1 MNPILAL
8 PLVVALA
15 GAPPSLDE
23 ERARALSST
32 SALESLA
39 ALLRV
44 DAHLARSGDDA
55 SRRAFHDEII
65 ARAANPIARAH
76 ARMSRM
82 VDRARQGGFT
92 EARADRDA
100 LGVVPQARLDGP
112 WENPGGVLLTH
123 PTPLDADPTAAARGL
138 VVDVDPRLARFD
150 VGSQFVEVT
159 DLRATLSFALVAD
172 KETDVAIRVAN
183 AGQLAVHVNGALLAV
198 FEGDRPLT
206 FDQSVVVARVPKGPS
221 LVRLTLGALSR
232 PLEARVRVTAPSGES
247 VAGVTTSVDA
257 AVMDK
262 AARTAALTTPPAPPI
277 DWRADIARFTAH
289 PPLVRLP
296 DDGGDPLVD
305 AIVVERALR
314 AEDARQAP
322 KAHEVW
328 LFALRTRVRLARESG
343 GRAPPLADILVDIA
357 ESAGPRDPSAARQ
370 ALDEALALDEG
381 HTHARA
387 ALAALRDDQGF
398 TRDARAHFERVAADP
413 AVDGETLARALR
425 FLRTFGHDRPRVD
438 RRIVELAVA
447 GAHPALIEL
456 ALDVRVERGDLS
468 SAIGLA
474 ALARARDEADPTA
487 QRVALDLTGAL
498 LASDD
503 DEERGR
509 GLEEA
514 RAHLEL
520 RVLHHPS
527 NHRDFRRLVLVEQA
541 AGAEVAVARML
552 DERALRYPW
561 RPDVPA
567 LRAEL
572 ALLKGDRKTA
582 RARLL
587 DALARA
593 PQDADLARTFSI
605 LDDEATAL
613 PDDLALDV
621 ARARAMEPPP
631 GAEEVG
637 AFVASRAV
645 FVRMFANGLGT
656 IVEDRVVRVLDASKS
671 EALRAHEVPWVSGRE
686 RLSVLV
692 ATRHLKDGREE
703 SPASI
708 DDMAPDGKVGG
719 VYTDQQTR
727 VIAFRRLADGDV
739 LHVRTRTDL
748 VGRQNLFGDFFGRVE
763 PVQSDMPVE
772 RFVMRVVVPTERAIA
787 WGGRGAPTPTVVDE
801 GDSRSLTFAREHVPR
816 VRMEEGMPPFL
827 EVADFVSVS
836 TYARWEELGAWYAAL
851 VKDALFV
858 DDELRSIAHQIVKGA
873 ANDEERVRR
882 IYEYVVTSTRYL
894 GIELGIH
901 GWKPYPVTLVHRR
914 RYGDCKDKASLLY
927 VLLEEIGIEARLALV
942 RTSDIGVIDA
952 DPASMWLFNH
962 AIAYVPSLDLFLDGT
977 AERSGYRELP
987 AMDQGAI
994 TLLVDPKGREA
1005 ARLGRV
1011 PESSADDNAN
1021 TSAYLMDVEA
1031 DGTVR
1036 IDVGEERFRG
1046 VRAADERATFEDVA
1060 TRKERLAG
1068 ALAAVLPGISLEALE
1083 VSDLSLSNPEVGYRL
1098 RATLPGRATVDDDG
1112 ALRLPISLYPHDLT
1126 RSYASRTE
1134 RAQPV
1139 WLDARWKTK
1148 NVMRYRLPKD
1158 HVAVDL
1164 PASSIVTAP
1173 GFRFEQKITVMPD
1186 GFVVEEITSFSE
1198 RRISVD
1204 DYAVVRAALT
1214 QADAKMR
1221 ARVRIVR
1228 AGSAS

>member
-1 MNPILAL
+1 MISLAMSL
-8 PLVVALA
+8 AMALA
-15 GAPPSLDE
+15 AGTPSLDE
-23 ERARALSST
+23 ERARALSSS

-44 DAHLARSGDDA
+44 EDRLSRDGDTA
-55 SRRAFHDEII
+55 SRRVFRDEVIED
-65 ARAANPIARAH
+65 AASPLARAH
-76 ARMSRM
+76 ARFSRM
-82 VDRARQGGFT
+82 LERARQGAFT

-100 LGVVPQARLDGP
+100 LGVVAKARLGAP
-112 WENPGGVLLTH
+112 LENPGGVLLLH
-123 PTPLDADPTAAARGL
+123 PTPLDEDPTAATRGH
-138 VVDVDPRLARFD
+138 VIDVDPRDARFD
-150 VGSQFVEVT
+150 IGSQFVELT
-159 DLRATLSFALVAD
+159 DLRTTLSFAVVAERD
-172 KETDVAIRVAN
+172 TDIALRVAN
-183 AGQLAVHVNGALLAV
+183 AGQVAVRVNGALLAV

-206 FDQSVVVARVPKGPS
+206 FDQTAVVARIPKGPS
-221 LVRLTLGALSR
+221 LVVLTLGALAR
-232 PLEARVRVTAPSGES
+232 PLEARVRITAPSGDPI
-247 VAGVTTSVDA
+247 AGIATTVDA
-257 AVMDK
+257 AVMTA
-262 AARTAALTTPPAPPI
+262 AARAAPLSTTTTAAA

-296 DDGGDPLVD
+296 DDGSDPLVD

-328 LFALRTRVRLARESG
+328 LFALRTRVRLARDAG

-357 ESAGPRDPSAARQ
+357 ESAGSRDPSAARQ

-381 HTHARA
+381 HTRARA
-387 ALAALRDDQGF
+387 ALAMLRDEQGF
-398 TRDARAHFERVAADP
+398 TRDARAQFERLAADP
-413 AVDGETLARALR
+413 SVDGETLARALR

-438 RRIVELAVA
+438 GRIVELAVK

-456 ALDVRVERGDLS
+456 ALDVRIERGDL
-468 SAIGLA
+468 AGALA
-474 ALARARDEADPTA
+474 LADLARARDEADPTA
-487 QRVALDLTGAL
+487 QSVALDLTGAL

-503 DEERGR
+503 EEERAR
-509 GLEEA
+509 GIEEA
-514 RAHLEL
+514 RALLEL
-520 RVLHHPS
+520 RVQHHPS
-527 NHRDFRRLVLVEQA
+527 NHRDFRRLVLVEHA

-552 DERALRYPW
+552 DERAAAFPL

-572 ALLKGDRKTA
+572 ALLQGDRATA

-587 DALARA
+587 DALALA

-605 LDDEATAL
+605 LDDEGAAL
-613 PDDLALDV
+613 PADLTLDIAH
-621 ARARAMEPPP
+621 ARSMEPPA
-631 GAEEVG
+631 GAAEVG
-637 AFVASRAV
+637 AFVASRTVYVRV
-645 FVRMFANGLGT
+645 FSNGLAS
-656 IVEDRVVRVLDASKS
+656 IVEDSVVRVLDAAKS
-671 EALRAHEVPWVSGRE
+671 DALLGHEVPWVPGRE

-692 ATRHLKDGREE
+692 AARHLVDGRQEL
-703 SPASI
+703 PASV
-708 DDMAPDGKVGG
+708 DEMAPDGKVNG

-739 LHVRTRTDL
+739 LHVRTRVDL

-763 PVQSDMPVE
+763 PIQSDLPVS
-772 RFVMRVVVPTERAIA
+772 RFVMRVTLPSSRNLS
-787 WGGRGAPTPTVVDE
+787 WGGRGAPAPVVTE
-801 GDSRSLTFAREHVPR
+801 GDGDRTFTFTREDVPR
-816 VRMEEGMPPFL
+816 VRMEPGMPPFL

-858 DDELRSIAHQIVKGA
+858 DDELRSIARQVVAGA
-873 ANDEERVRR
+873 TTDEERVRR
-882 IYEYVVTSTRYL
+882 IYEYVVSSTRYL

-914 RYGDCKDKASLLY
+914 RYGDCKDKASLLF

-942 RTSDIGVIDA
+942 RTSDIGVIDGE
-952 DPASMWLFNH
+952 PASMWLFNH

-987 AMDQGAI
+987 AMDQGAM
-994 TLLVDPKGREA
+994 TLLVDPKGREV
-1005 ARLGRV
+1005 ARLGRI
-1011 PESSADDNAN
+1011 PESSADAN
-1021 TSAYLMDVEA
+1021 LNQSAYLMDVET

-1036 IDVGEERFRG
+1036 IDIGEERFRG
-1046 VRAADERATFEDVA
+1046 VRAAEERATFEDVG
-1060 TRKERLAG
+1060 TRKDRLASS
-1068 ALAAVLPGISLEALE
+1068 LAEVLPGIALEALE
-1083 VSDLSLSNPEVGYRL
+1083 FTDLSLANPEVGYRL
-1098 RATLPGRATVDDDG
+1098 RAVLPGRATVDEDG
-1112 ALRLPISLYPHDLT
+1112 ALRLPISLYPHDLA
-1126 RSYASRTE
+1126 RAYASRTE
-1134 RAQPV
+1134 RTQPV

-1158 HVAVDL
+1158 HVVVDL
-1164 PASSIVTAP
+1164 PTSSIVSAP
-1173 GFRFEQKITVMPD
+1173 GFRFEQKITAMPD

-1204 DYAVVRAALT
+1204 DYATLRAALAE
-1214 QADAKMR
+1214 ADAKMR
-1221 ARVRIVR
+1221 TRVRIVR